1 MIGSSDEFIQRTR
14 TARQQAGISDMGTDL
29 KTARTLTAV
38 ETLHRKD
45 PSSAVDLMENAPAFD
60 DSESTQQV
68 AAYLPMILLEQQ
80 FTK

>member
-29 KTARTLTAV
+29 KTARTLTTV

-45 PSSAVDLMENAPAFD
+45 PSSAVDLMESAPAFD